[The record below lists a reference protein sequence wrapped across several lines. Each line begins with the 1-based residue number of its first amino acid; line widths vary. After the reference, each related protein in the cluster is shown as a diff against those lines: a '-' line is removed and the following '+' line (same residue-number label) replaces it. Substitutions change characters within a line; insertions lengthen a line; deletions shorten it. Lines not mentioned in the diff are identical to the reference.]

1 MERYTLVNLTG
12 STDKFTQ
19 RIEKKFFID
28 SFPLKRV
35 EAEIVKHGFN
45 PIFKE
50 RMIKSLYYD
59 TEDFKCYIESSEGVV
74 PRKKFRIR
82 SYDKKNHFQLEIK
95 SQQIDGRYKKTTP
108 INEYSNKLFDK
119 EYGMLEKKLFTEYK
133 RKYFSNTYLR
143 LTLDYEIK
151 FEKLSKQKVIFG
163 NKFVIELKPLS
174 EYSVQG
180 QQLAENMFNTPE
192 VSFSKY
198 EKAVERLFL
207 K

>member
-28 SFPLKRV
+28 SLPLKRV

-50 RMIKSLYYD
+50 RLIKSLYYD
-59 TEDFKCYIESSEGVV
+59 TEDFKSYIESSEGVV

-133 RKYFSNTYLR
+133 RKYFSNNYLR
-143 LTLDYEIK
+143 LTLDFEIK
-151 FEKLSKQKVIFG
+151 FEKLSRQKVIFG

-174 EYSVQG
+174 EYSVQS

>member
-1 MERYTLVNLTG
+1 MERYTLLNLTG

-28 SFPLKRV
+28 SLSIKRI

-50 RMIKSLYYD
+50 RIIKSLYYD
-59 TEDFKCYIESSEGVV
+59 TTDFKCYKESSEGVV
-74 PRKKFRIR
+74 PRKKYRIR
-82 SYDKKNHFQLEIK
+82 SYDKKNYYQLEVK

-108 INEYSNKLFDK
+108 IDEYSNKLFDK

-133 RKYFSNTYLR
+133 RKYFSNGYLR
-143 LTLDYEIK
+143 LTLDFEIK
-151 FEKLSKQKVIFG
+151 FEKMSRQKVIFG
-163 NKFVIELKPLS
+163 NKFVIELKPIS
-174 EYSVQG
+174 EYSVQS

>member
-1 MERYTLVNLTG
+1 MERCTLLNLTG

-28 SFPLKRV
+28 SLSLKGI

-50 RMIKSLYYD
+50 RIIKSLYYD
-59 TEDFKCYIESSEGVV
+59 TTDFKCYKESSEGVV
-74 PRKKFRIR
+74 PRKKYRIR
-82 SYDKKNHFQLEIK
+82 SYDKKNYYQLEVK

-133 RKYFSNTYLR
+133 RKYFSNSYLR
-143 LTLDYEIK
+143 LTLDFEIK
-151 FEKLSKQKVIFG
+151 FEKLSRQKVIFG
-163 NKFVIELKPLS
+163 NKFLIELKPIS
-174 EYSVQG
+174 EYSAQS